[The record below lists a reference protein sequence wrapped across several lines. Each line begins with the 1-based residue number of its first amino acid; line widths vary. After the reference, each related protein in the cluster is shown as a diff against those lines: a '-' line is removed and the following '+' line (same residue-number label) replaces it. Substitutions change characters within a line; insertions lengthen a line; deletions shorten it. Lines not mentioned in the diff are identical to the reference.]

1 MFLDVELDICP
12 AYGWQGGP
20 EFSTRVMTTR
30 SWVERRNT
38 DNAYCRHSYSLPLQ
52 NITNTAYLQFLK
64 QVFLACRGKLHSF
77 KVKDFADF
85 EAKDEAFFEG
95 DGTTKI
101 FQLRK
106 ESFFGIASYIRL
118 ITKPVADTV
127 VIKVNGVEAAA
138 TVDGLTGKVTFAEAP
153 ADGAVG
159 TWSGEF
165 RVPVRF
171 NMDVLNT
178 TIDNR
183 NREDEYIIN
192 GSVDLIEVFE

>member
-20 EFSTRVMTTR
+20 EFSTRVITLRNWT
-30 SWVERRNT
+30 ERRNA
-38 DNAYCRHSYSLPLQ
+38 DNALCRHSYSLPLQ
-52 NITNTAYLQFLK
+52 NILNADYLLQLK

-77 KVKDFADF
+77 KVKDRADYLADR
-85 EAKDEAFFEG
+85 ETFFEG
-95 DGTTKI
+95 DGVTKV

-106 ESFFGIASYIRL
+106 DSYFGAASYTRI
-118 ITKPVADTV
+118 ITKPVVSTV
-127 VIKVNGVEAAA
+127 HIYVNGVETAA
-138 TVDGLTGKVTFAEAP
+138 TVDGLTGLVTFGVAP
-153 ADGAVG
+153 AAGALG

-171 NMDVLNT
+171 NSDSLNT

-183 NREDEYIIN
+183 SEDDYVVN
-192 GSVDLIEVFE
+192 GSVDLVEVFE

>member
-30 SWVERRNT
+30 SWVERRNA
-38 DNAYCRHSYSLPLQ
+38 DNALCRHSYSLPLQ
-52 NITNTAYLQFLK
+52 NITNSEYLLHLK

-77 KVKDFADF
+77 KVKDFSDFKADN
-85 EAKDEAFFEG
+85 DAFFEG
-95 DGTTKI
+95 DGVTTS

-106 ESFFGIASYIRL
+106 DSFFGAASYTRI
-118 ITKPVADTV
+118 ITKPVANTIL
-127 VIKVNGVEAAA
+127 IKVDGVETAA
-138 TVDGLTGKVTFAEAP
+138 TIDELTGIVTFAVAP
-153 ADGAVG
+153 ALNSVG

-171 NMDVLNT
+171 NTDVLNT
-178 TIDNR
+178 SIDNR
-183 NREDEYIIN
+183 NRDAEYIVN
-192 GSVDLIEVFE
+192 GSIDLIEVFE